1 MLAILIFVVSQ
12 KIMRKSMRH
21 FTSYPDGHSDDYT
34 AWWLA
39 RWLVLVLQFRLDA
52 CRCRVGL
59 GSAQGAK
66 DRTSHWLV
74 VDHRQELQ
82 IVF

>member
-1 MLAILIFVVSQ
+1 MAIL
-12 KIMRKSMRH
+12 M
-21 FTSYPDGHSDDYT
+21 TT
-34 AWWLA
+34 
-39 RWLVLVLQFRLDA
+39 LVAGSVAGAAELQFRLDA
-52 CRCRVGL
+52 CRCRVRL